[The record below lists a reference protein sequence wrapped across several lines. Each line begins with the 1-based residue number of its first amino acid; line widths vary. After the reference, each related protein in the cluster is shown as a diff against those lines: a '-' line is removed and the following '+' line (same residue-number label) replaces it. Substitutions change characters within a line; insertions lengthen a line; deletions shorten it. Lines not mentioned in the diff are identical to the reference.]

1 MFHHSESSSKI
12 ALSFWFSGVTCPIVI
27 VSPMKYGSRDT
38 LLPALFSPWL
48 PALGGRGSFIA
59 LISLLLSSPSPHG
72 IRLQTNMGWTPGLSS
87 LPAFGNFSLLQR
99 RKMVP
104 EVYWALHP
112 CLQPSLGSSPSHPAT
127 VLPDPGLEGHSHL
140 AMAVKDCP

>member
-27 VSPMKYGSRDT
+27 VFPMKYGSRDT

-72 IRLQTNMGWTPGLSS
+72 ICLQTNMGWTPGLSS
-87 LPAFGNFSLLQR
+87 LPALGNFSLLQ
-99 RKMVP
+99 VSG
-104 EVYWALHP
+104 VYWALHP
-112 CLQPSLGSSPSHPAT
+112 FLQLHWGSSPSHPAT
-127 VLPDPGLEGHSHL
+127 VLPDPGLEAHLHL
-140 AMAVKDCP
+140 AAAVKDRS